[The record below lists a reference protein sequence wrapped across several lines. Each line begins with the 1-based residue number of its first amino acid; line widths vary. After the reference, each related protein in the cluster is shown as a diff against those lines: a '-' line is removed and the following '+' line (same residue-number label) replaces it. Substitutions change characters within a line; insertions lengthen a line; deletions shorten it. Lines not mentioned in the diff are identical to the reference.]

1 VLFLRFMHKGNEE
14 KTIGSGKNAGVE
26 FFYQQDL

>member
-1 VLFLRFMHKGNEE
+1 MHKDNEE
-14 KTIGSGKNAGVE
+14 ISVGSGKNAGVE